1 MSRDNFYNDEALDS
15 VLMEVYGL
23 SRDQYYSY
31 NSDYQ
36 SLLLKQFYKILK
48 KQNGLSEEVKTKKKI
63 LNRFKKIGG

>member
-1 MSRDNFYNDEALDS
+1 MSRDNFYNGEALDS